1 VRIAG
6 AGVNRADLLQR
17 AGRYP
22 APPGWPEDVPGLEQ
36 AGTVVAVGPGVRSL
50 AEGDRVFG
58 LLGGGGHA
66 THVLTREWLC
76 APVPEGLD
84 LVEAGGVPEV
94 FFTAHDALW
103 VQASLRPGERVL
115 IHGVGGG
122 VGVAA
127 VQLARALG
135 ASTVGTSRTESKLER
150 AGALGLDE
158 GVLAGDGMAERIGMV
173 DVVLDLVGGSYL
185 ATDLAVC
192 DTRGRIVIVG
202 LLAGSTAKLD
212 LGLLMR
218 RRMTLI
224 GTVLRSRPEHEKA
237 AATVRFTR
245 EVVPLLAAGRLR
257 PVTERV
263 FPLAQ
268 ANQAYEYLASNESFG
283 KVILAAD

>member
-22 APPGWPEDVPGLEQ
+22 PPPGWPEDVPGLEQ
-36 AGTVVAVGPGVRSL
+36 AGTVVAVGPWVRSL

-58 LLGGGGHA
+58 ILGGGGHA

-103 VQASLRPGERVL
+103 VQARLRPGERVL

-158 GVLAGDGMAERIGMV
+158 GLLAGDGMAERIGMV
-173 DVVLDLVGGSYL
+173 DVVLDLVGGNYL

-202 LLAGSTAKLD
+202 LLGGSTAKLD

-224 GTVLRSRPEHEKA
+224 GTVLRRRPEHEKA

-268 ANQAYEYLASNESFG
+268 ANQAYDYLASNESFG